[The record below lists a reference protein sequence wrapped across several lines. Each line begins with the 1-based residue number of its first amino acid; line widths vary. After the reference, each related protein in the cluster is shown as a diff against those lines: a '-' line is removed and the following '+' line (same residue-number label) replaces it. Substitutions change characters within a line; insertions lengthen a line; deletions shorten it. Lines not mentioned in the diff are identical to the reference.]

1 MNQLRRIVFHLVSVL
16 LGPFLAILLCGP
28 PFLPIILLTAVG
40 YTWIGG
46 LLAFLWLLLVY
57 LWLKHEEKIG
67 SVAFHP
73 SKFLV
78 LTIRH
83 EVSLSADFCWRLFV
97 VDSII
102 VGVYILVYGL
112 GIL

>member
-1 MNQLRRIVFHLVSVL
+1 MVFHLVRLL
-16 LGPFLAILLCGP
+16 LGPFLAVLLVGP
-28 PFLPIILLTAVG
+28 AFLPIILLGAVG
-40 YTWIGG
+40 YMWVGG
-46 LLAFLWLLLVY
+46 PLAFLWLFLVY

-97 VDSII
+97 VDCTI
-102 VGVYILVYGL
+102 VGIYVLVSGL